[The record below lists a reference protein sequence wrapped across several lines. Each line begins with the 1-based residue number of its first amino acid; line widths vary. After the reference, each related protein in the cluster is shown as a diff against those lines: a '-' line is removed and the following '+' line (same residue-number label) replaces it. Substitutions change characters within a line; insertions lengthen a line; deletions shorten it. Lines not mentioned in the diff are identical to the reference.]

1 MSKNTK
7 MLNVGLRENQTDQF
21 HRWKMPELETEKT
34 GRGKNTKT
42 HIRNVEEVATCIGRS
57 CDPRFL
63 MKFLSVECNTS
74 TKDDFLKGLHDR
86 DRLQDKVFDYIEHF
100 ALCPD
105 CGKPRIK
112 LFASKQKKSH
122 KIGYKCGACGNRG
135 VLKGKHKKSGK
146 MFKFM
151 SQILKT
157 DKRLNPERVE
167 YTKSGEPEEVV
178 FSNADFEEEEVA
190 TGADY
195 GKWVSDADLSRT
207 QLEREREASSPL
219 NEEHIQVVQSTPREL
234 LRKVLNDPNET
245 LLSRVSEFER
255 MLTARQIDDELK
267 IARIVVDSSLD
278 FSSEQKLLDTIQRY
292 GVFLSWFCQDRER
305 ALMIISITS
314 NLILNNGLLSRASEI
329 FERMYDSQILSPMI
343 LLHWNSL
350 PAEQCYILNDPNDV
364 HDVKEKTEPFISWL
378 QDAYAEKV

>member
-1 MSKNTK
+1 
-7 MLNVGLRENQTDQF
+7 
-21 HRWKMPELETEKT
+21 MPELETEKT

-42 HIRNVEEVATCIGRS
+42 HIEIFKRLQL
-57 CDPRFL
+57 L
-63 MKFLSVECNTS
+63 MKFISVECNTS

-135 VLKGKHKKSGK
+135 VFKGKHKKSGK
-146 MFKFM
+146 MFKYM

-157 DKRLNPERVE
+157 DKRLNSERVE

-178 FSNADFEEEEVA
+178 FSNADFEEEVA
-190 TGADY
+190 TNGDDY

-207 QLEREREASSPL
+207 QIEREREASSPL
-219 NEEHIQVVQSTPREL
+219 NEEQIEVVKATPREL

-267 IARIVVDSSLD
+267 IARLCFRLLFRTKASSHNSEIWRFSFVV
-278 FSSEQKLLDTIQRY
+278 
-292 GVFLSWFCQDRER
+292 LSR
-305 ALMIISITS
+305 
-314 NLILNNGLLSRASEI
+314 SRASVDGHLHYFQPH
-329 FERMYDSQILSPMI
+329 FEQRPSLSG
-343 LLHWNSL
+343 
-350 PAEQCYILNDPNDV
+350 
-364 HDVKEKTEPFISWL
+364 F
-378 QDAYAEKV
+378 